1 MLSSR
6 SAIIPPDS
14 LANGYDSRLPAQEF
28 KIFDTH
34 KTYQD
39 TIKIETQKD
48 PFGDLVVYWTDI
60 MHLHEN
66 AIYLKDNNGKVTTF
80 VKNDSQEMRMP
91 LRVLYSRDPLT
102 IIVHKAPPDHVI
114 VPLSKGLRI
123 EPERTLSASTRIRKN
138 LYRAFIGTK
147 STPEALMD
155 SIGAHYYH
163 QTTTIMPE
171 KNRDSQL
178 TKIPES
184 LNEIMPP
191 PPPPYA
197 PLPPASQMI
206 STAPMTAQRASGNA
220 QLYPPFPLS
229 STMMA
234 TSVEDPTSLPPLLP
248 ARVQPLLPG
257 ANAGPAILAPS
268 KMELDADSQEQHQPQ
283 QQQQKQQR
291 VILGQIS
298 SGNELVGMQ
307 TSHKKPGVATTSKD
321 GHSRPTIIEKY
332 IWAMEK
338 SSELTVPAAGMVG
351 DNHDRSHGR
360 DRASPTSSLSSTSA
374 AVGNNFNNT
383 SLPNI
388 SVPPCKRSG
397 ANVFNILI
405 LGETQAGKSTF
416 VQAVKQYANPS
427 HIIEKDTI
435 GGGNTSKT
443 KVVHRSCVNTR
454 YPVHEVRLEASS
466 LSGVEPTAVNV
477 DAILDENKSD
487 WEDYES
493 ELDDR
498 KKKKLHRLNDP
509 KEQEMHHI
517 HLFDTPGLDDTNG
530 EDEIHIAS
538 IIKSLKTAG
547 SIHLV
552 LVIVGG
558 SAFTPGFQSSLEC
571 YMDVFPE
578 FQGIIAFVH
587 TKFDYV
593 NFHPLRKD
601 KLAGMDERMKKLH
614 EIMGR
619 TSCKHFVIDC
629 NFETTKPIRRC
640 ITQNTIREIL
650 MKAKSNLPV
659 SISTETVRKTPKMK
673 AIDRIII
680 NKYNAILT
688 ARIETLKT
696 KDVEQSAVLDRII
709 QLDTKLNMIL
719 ATESEMSDYIKIH
732 DTTDYIFIDE
742 LDFNEPWRLVDLDRR
757 HTVSFPSQVYPIHR
771 VTIVQEHIYIKR
783 TRGGEGEK
791 FWEIDFKRKAYK
803 KGVLHAKFYT
813 TFAERFK
820 ANIMDAQEKLTA
832 AQRDHPGAIQELKE
846 FTENNARLLQEIDVL
861 RQMNKQ
867 ATDMIAKASEP
878 SVNLAQFEASVARG
892 VYSGD
897 HAEVVEL
904 IDMRYRVAISDIW

>member
-1 MLSSR
+1 
-6 SAIIPPDS
+6 
-14 LANGYDSRLPAQEF
+14 
-28 KIFDTH
+28 
-34 KTYQD
+34 
-39 TIKIETQKD
+39 
-48 PFGDLVVYWTDI
+48 
-60 MHLHEN
+60 MHLHED
-66 AIYLKDNNGKVTTF
+66 AIYLKDSNGKVATF
-80 VKNDSQEMRMP
+80 VKNDSQEI
-91 LRVLYSRDPLT
+91 RDPLT
-102 IIVHKAPPDHVI
+102 IIVHKTPPDHVI

-138 LYRAFIGTK
+138 RYRALFRTK
-147 STPEALMD
+147 SIPEAPMD

-163 QTTTIMPE
+163 QTTTIVPE
-171 KNRDSQL
+171 NTGDSQL
-178 TKIPES
+178 VKIPEN

-197 PLPPASQMI
+197 PQPPASQMI

-234 TSVEDPTSLPPLLP
+234 ISVEDPTSLPPLLP

-257 ANAGPAILAPS
+257 VNAGPTILAPP

-307 TSHKKPGVATTSKD
+307 TSHKKSVVATASKD
-321 GHSRPTIIEKY
+321 GHSRPTVIEKY

-338 SSELTVPAAGMVG
+338 SSELIVPAAGMVG

-374 AVGNNFNNT
+374 A
-383 SLPNI
+383 
-388 SVPPCKRSG
+388 
-397 ANVFNILI
+397 
-405 LGETQAGKSTF
+405 
-416 VQAVKQYANPS
+416 
-427 HIIEKDTI
+427 
-435 GGGNTSKT
+435 
-443 KVVHRSCVNTR
+443 
-454 YPVHEVRLEASS
+454 
-466 LSGVEPTAVNV
+466 
-477 DAILDENKSD
+477 
-487 WEDYES
+487 
-493 ELDDR
+493 
-498 KKKKLHRLNDP
+498 
-509 KEQEMHHI
+509 
-517 HLFDTPGLDDTNG
+517 
-530 EDEIHIAS
+530 
-538 IIKSLKTAG
+538 
-547 SIHLV
+547 
-552 LVIVGG
+552 
-558 SAFTPGFQSSLEC
+558 
-571 YMDVFPE
+571 
-578 FQGIIAFVH
+578 
-587 TKFDYV
+587 
-593 NFHPLRKD
+593 D